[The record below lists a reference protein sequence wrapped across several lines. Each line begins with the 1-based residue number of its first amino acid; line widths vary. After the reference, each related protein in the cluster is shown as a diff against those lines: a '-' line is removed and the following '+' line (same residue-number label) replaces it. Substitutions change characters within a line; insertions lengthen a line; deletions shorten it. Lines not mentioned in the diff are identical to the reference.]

1 MLDIKKGKEK
11 KKQQKWRER
20 GIISQQVL
28 WENIWVGCQV
38 LRSIGVSGGMKQ
50 LVKNIDQEQSS
61 EAENFFNPDSPKNLQ
76 GL

>member
-1 MLDIKKGKEK
+1 M
-11 KKQQKWRER
+11 
-20 GIISQQVL
+20 
-28 WENIWVGCQV
+28 GCQV
-38 LRSIGVSGGMKQ
+38 LRSIGVSGGMEQ